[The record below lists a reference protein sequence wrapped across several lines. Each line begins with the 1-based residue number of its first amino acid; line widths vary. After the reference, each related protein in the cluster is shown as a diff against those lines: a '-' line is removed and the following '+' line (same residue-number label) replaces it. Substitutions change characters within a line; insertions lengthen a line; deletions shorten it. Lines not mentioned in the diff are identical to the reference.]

1 MAIIELPKDAE
12 GREIP
17 LNTAFLYDNN
27 GQAYEV
33 RTYCCA
39 VDEDMPDRK
48 WEALLFSRGSAEIRS
63 IRTTTLYLTPPDS
76 WEKLEEDLDRAVEN
90 GDAGDESIF
99 QSMACAYMNRDG
111 EMCGDCKFWNKYVR
125 NCTNQML
132 KDVVSRIRKLRGDD

>member
-1 MAIIELPKDAE
+1 MANIELPKDAG

-17 LNTAFLYDNN
+17 LNTAWLYDDN

-76 WEKLEEDLDRAVEN
+76 WEKLEEDLDRCIKA
-90 GDAGDESIF
+90 DSL
-99 QSMACAYMNRDG
+99 CAYSPSEECSTCILPRDSQ
-111 EMCGDCKFWNKYVR
+111 C
-125 NCTNQML
+125 NCDSFAL
-132 KDVVSRIRKLRGDD
+132 KAIKERISKLRSESR

>member
-1 MAIIELPKDAE
+1 MNIELPKDAK

-76 WEKLEEDLDRAVEN
+76 WGKLEEDLDRCIK
-90 GDAGDESIF
+90 GDSL
-99 QSMACAYMNRDG
+99 CAYSPSEECSTCIMPRDSQCRCDSLAL
-111 EMCGDCKFWNKYVR
+111 EDIKERM
-125 NCTNQML
+125 
-132 KDVVSRIRKLRGDD
+132 RKLRGEGDA